1 MAEINENAADL
12 DINFAKNL
20 FTNDV
25 NRFTGDAAIRRAL
38 KNLVLLKS
46 NEKPFHPEIN
56 SGIADLLFENIS
68 PIIVQ
73 EIKNRV
79 ERVIRTYEP
88 RVSRTMVKLQYDI
101 DRSEVKI
108 SVMYTIKNI
117 KKVFDTTITLQRTR

>member
-12 DINFAKNL
+12 DINFARNF

-25 NRFTGDAAIRRAL
+25 TRFTGDAAIRRAL

-56 SGIADLLFENIS
+56 SGIADLLFENTS

-73 EIKNRV
+73 EIKKRV
-79 ERVIRTYEP
+79 EKVIRTYEP
-88 RVSRTMVKLQYDI
+88 RVSRTMIKLQYDI

-108 SVMYTIKNI
+108 SIMYTIKNI